1 MTNCPFCACVVS
13 SLFHYTNF
21 IQSSGTVVLLHT
33 KCEMKGVSQTEKDI
47 IAVCVAIRS
56 LPPVYCSP
64 GNNTLPSH
72 FKAYK

>member
-21 IQSSGTVVLLHT
+21 IQSSGTVFHT